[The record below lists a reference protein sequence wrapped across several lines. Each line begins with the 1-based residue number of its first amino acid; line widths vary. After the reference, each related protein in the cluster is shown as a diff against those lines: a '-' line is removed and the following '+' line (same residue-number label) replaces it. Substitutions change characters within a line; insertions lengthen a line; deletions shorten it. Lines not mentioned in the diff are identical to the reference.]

1 LKESDFGAVKK
12 ERKKGEEGI
21 REERRGNG
29 KKNTLR
35 ERERLGGNAG
45 ERKGEE

>member
-29 KKNTLR
+29 KKIP
-35 ERERLGGNAG
+35 
-45 ERKGEE
+45 